1 MARTQIIENINLFF
15 AEYIASHG
23 GIDMREFY
31 ENYSD
36 VTVEDIIEGF
46 VDRLVD
52 NLTGDEHQEKI
63 NALVPQRTKKEPGE
77 KKLRDPDKPTRG
89 KSAYLFFCQ
98 DHRAAAKEE
107 LEETLGE
114 DEKVTVGQV
123 TKKLGEMWK
132 EFKEDDEK
140 AEELAAYEV
149 SANEDKERYDD
160 QMKGYTELTQEEIA
174 AKIGPKR
181 QRKASGGPKK
191 ASVKRARSAYNY
203 FCVDNRERVKKEL
216 EDATGEA
223 PSAPEVTA
231 ELAVQWNDIKTSTT
245 RKNKVLKQKYDEM
258 AEEDKTRYENE
269 KSESDD
275 SKPAAKP
282 SAKPVAKP
290 AAKPVAKPDAKP
302 VAKPVVKP
310 VVRTAG
316 FKLFCASCKDDV
328 KEEGMKPAE
337 IVKALRDMWD
347 GMDETQKA
355 EWEDAV
361 EIAKDA

>member
-23 GIDMREFY
+23 GIDMQEFY
-31 ENYSD
+31 ENYSN

-52 NLTGDEHQEKI
+52 NLTGDEHQKKI
-63 NALVPQRTKKEPGE
+63 NTLVPQRAKKEPGE

-107 LEETLGE
+107 LEELGE
-114 DEKVTVGQV
+114 DEKASVGQV
-123 TKKLGEMWK
+123 TKKLGEMWR

-140 AEELAAYEV
+140 AEELAVYEA
-149 SANEDKERYDD
+149 SANEDKERYDE

-174 AKIGPKR
+174 TKIGPKR
-181 QRKASGGPKK
+181 QRKPSGGPK

-275 SKPAAKP
+275 AKPVAKAAAKPSAKPAAKAVAKAV
-282 SAKPVAKP
+282 AKPVAKP
-290 AAKPVAKPDAKP
+290 AAKPVT
-302 VAKPVVKP
+302 KP

-316 FKLFCASCKDDV
+316 FKLFCTSCKDDV
-328 KEEGMKPAE
+328 KEDGMKPAE

-361 EIAKDA
+361 EDA